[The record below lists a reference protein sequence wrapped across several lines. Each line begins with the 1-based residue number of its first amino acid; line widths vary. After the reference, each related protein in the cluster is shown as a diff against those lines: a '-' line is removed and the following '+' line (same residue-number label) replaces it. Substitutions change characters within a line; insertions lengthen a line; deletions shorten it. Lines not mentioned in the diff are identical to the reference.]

1 MRFRGQTDVTQ
12 RKGIFWLSSYP
23 KSGNTWFRIF
33 LANLLNL
40 KKSTEP
46 MNVNHVDHLINDNI
60 TTTRTWVNQ
69 SLGFNSSWLTDDE
82 LDALMP
88 CLLTW
93 YNAQQTEVT
102 YHKIHR
108 AYTYIDEGKPLL
120 PQNGC
125 LGAIYFIR
133 NPLDIA
139 ISFANH
145 LSCSIDEVID
155 IMGNRTFALNHYPLR
170 QLILSWSLHVKSWVE
185 ATGGN
190 HFILRYEDMI
200 MNPLDS
206 FTGAVKF
213 LQLDVTTTMIEQ
225 AISHASFK
233 TLQQFE
239 KDVGFMDKP
248 PKLSNF
254 FRKGVAGDWQTTL
267 TADQIQR
274 IIHDHGEVMRT
285 FGYLNKYNEPLVG

>member
-1 MRFRGQTDVTQ
+1 MTHSQ
-12 RKGIFWLSSYP
+12 GIFWLSSYP

-40 KKSTEP
+40 SGLIKADSFEEP
-46 MNVNHVDHLINDNI
+46 MNINHVDYLINDNI
-60 TTTRTWVNQ
+60 STNRTWVNQ
-69 SLGFNSSWLTDDE
+69 ACGFNTSWLTDDE

-88 CLLTW
+88 SLFSW
-93 YNAQQTEVT
+93 QSAQQTDVT

-108 AYTYIDEGKPLL
+108 AYTYVDDNKPLIPL
-120 PQNGC
+120 KGC

-145 LSCSIDEVID
+145 LSCTIDEVIN
-155 IMGNRTFALNHYPLR
+155 IMGDRTYALYHYPLR
-170 QLILSWSLHVKSWVE
+170 QLLFSWSMHVNSWVN
-185 ATGGN
+185 AKGCN

-200 MNPLDS
+200 TNPVES
-206 FTGAVKF
+206 FTNAVKF
-213 LQLDVTTTMIEQ
+213 LNLDVSASIIEQ
-225 AISHASFK
+225 AISGASFDK
-233 TLQQFE
+233 LQQFE
-239 KDVGFMDKP
+239 KKVGFMDKP

-274 IIHDHGEVMRT
+274 IIHDHGDVMRT
-285 FGYLNKYNEPLVG
+285 FGYLNEHYEPIIE